1 MSDKLKMDYINS
13 LPQPL
18 IAVQIGDGYQWPVLE
33 IDVETGLM
41 IIDIVGKLEP
51 LHISEVRE
59 FIDADSGRH
68 DPDTFYTDYEPIQE
82 QGQWNSWRLVF

>member
-1 MSDKLKMDYINS
+1 MSDKLRIDYINR

-18 IAVQIGDGYQWPVLE
+18 IAAQIGDGYQWPVSE

-41 IIDIVGKLEP
+41 IIDVVGKTQP

-59 FIDADSGRH
+59 FIDADGGRH
-68 DPDTFYTDYEPIQE
+68 DPDTFYTDYEPP
-82 QGQWNSWRLVF
+82 QGQGQ